1 MLPSSSKPQ
10 PRPASKARAGAYQDR
25 RFTLP
30 LVSLMPGAC
39 DVSRGE
45 IGFTT
50 VLGSCV
56 AACIWDELRGIG
68 GMNHFLLPEGVD
80 IDPTHSG
87 WAKAARY
94 GNHAMELLVNRVL
107 ESGARR
113 ENMVAKVF
121 GGGAV
126 IATVSSLVGQRNAE
140 FVLRYLDV
148 EHIPVIAEDLGGQ
161 HPRQVYF
168 FPSSGEAFVKK
179 LKSAD
184 QQLILREMDFAKKV
198 QKDEPQGSIFLF

>member
-1 MLPSSSKPQ
+1 MS
-10 PRPASKARAGAYQDR
+10 PASNKPPAPPAKPSARGAYQDR
-25 RFTLP
+25 RFKLP
-30 LVSLMPGAC
+30 LISLMPGAC

-68 GMNHFLLPEGVD
+68 GMNHFLLPEGGD

-94 GNHAMELLVNRVL
+94 GDHAMELLINQVL
-107 ESGARR
+107 ELGARR
-113 ENMVAKVF
+113 ENLAAKVF

-126 IATVSSLVGQRNAE
+126 IASVSSLVGERNAD
-140 FVLRYLDV
+140 FVRRYLDV
-148 EHIPVIAEDLGGQ
+148 ENIPILAEDLGGT
-161 HPRQVYF
+161 HPRQIYF
-168 FPSSGEAFVKK
+168 FPASGEAFVKR

-184 QQLILREMDFAKKV
+184 QQLIQREMNFAQKI

>member
-1 MLPSSSKPQ
+1 MSPALSKP
-10 PRPASKARAGAYQDR
+10 PALPANPAGRGAYQDR
-25 RFTLP
+25 RFKLP
-30 LVSLMPGAC
+30 LISLMPGGC

-45 IGFTT
+45 TGFTT

-56 AACIWDELRGIG
+56 AACIWDEQRGIG
-68 GMNHFLLPEGVD
+68 GMNHFLLPEGGD
-80 IDPTHSG
+80 IDPAHSG

-94 GNHAMELLVNRVL
+94 GNHAMELLINRVL

-113 ENMVAKVF
+113 ENLVAKVF

-126 IATVSSLVGQRNAE
+126 VASVSNLVGERNAE
-140 FVLRYLDV
+140 FVRRYLVV
-148 EHIPVIAEDLGGQ
+148 EDIPILAEDLGGSQ
-161 HPRQVYF
+161 PRQVYF
-168 FPSSGEAFVKK
+168 FPASGEAFVKK

-184 QQLILREMDFAKKV
+184 SQLILREMNFAQKV